1 MSGQKKQLTG
11 GRMFHGSIK
20 RRDFLQTGAAAG
32 LTTVF
37 ASPASARTHYDP
49 AAQFDV
55 TIHELEYRRSA
66 KGRALLARVYQP
78 SGAGPFPV
86 VLSLHGGAW
95 NAKDRSA
102 EEPFN
107 RALAAAGALVV
118 AVDLTLAPEAPY
130 PACVQ
135 DASYALRWL
144 KAKAKTWN
152 GDASRIGVFGSSS
165 GGHVAELLALRPD
178 DPRYNAISSAE
189 APGSSAALDYVLMR
203 SPISNTVARFE
214 NAQAHKVDAMIKNN
228 TTFFV
233 PWESIH
239 ESNPQEI
246 LERKEKVTL
255 KPFLIMQGAL
265 DNNMLPAVQ
274 TRFVQTYKA
283 AGGSCDYTIFEG
295 CEHEWVAKPGPQTDR
310 AHEMAKRFMA
320 RHVNA

>member
-1 MSGQKKQLTG
+1 MV
-11 GRMFHGSIK
+11 HGSIR
-20 RRDFLQTGAAAG
+20 RRDFLQTGTAAG
-32 LTTVF
+32 LTTAFGPPAF
-37 ASPASARTHYDP
+37 AAAGTHYDP
-49 AAQFDV
+49 AAKFDLAV
-55 TIHELEYRRSA
+55 SELEYRRTA
-66 KGRALLARVYQP
+66 KGRTLLARIYQP
-78 SGAGPFPV
+78 SGSGPFPV

-102 EEPFN
+102 EDPFN
-107 RALAAAGALVV
+107 RAIAAAGALVV

-144 KAKAKTWN
+144 KAKAKTWK

-165 GGHVAELLALRPD
+165 GGHVAELLALRPND
-178 DPRYNAISSAE
+178 ARYNVLTFD
-189 APGSSAALDYVLMR
+189 GGAASPDYVLMR
-203 SPISNTVARFE
+203 SPISNTFARFE
-214 NAQAHKVDAMIKNN
+214 TAQANKMDAMIRNN

-246 LERKEKVTL
+246 LERKEKVAL

-265 DNNMLPAVQ
+265 DSNMLPVYQ
-274 TRFVQTYKA
+274 TKFVETYRA

-295 CEHEWVAKPGPQTDR
+295 CEHEWVAKPGPETSR
-310 AHEMAKRFMA
+310 AHEMAKAFIA